1 MGRIGNPY
9 IQRSHGESD
18 PDHDEWP
25 FRVRY
30 APRLPAVE
38 WTLYPAANFE
48 AAQDEARRLQAR
60 DQKSKLTEESYIDV
74 ERWSEDEHG
83 WVVVD
88 ESGVDYAELVFG
100 KG

>member
-9 IQRSHGESD
+9 IQRAHGEPD

-48 AAQDEARRLQAR
+48 AAQDEDREERITLLREQ
-60 DQKSKLTEESYIDV
+60 DQEAFEFLTVDGAVID
-74 ERWSEDEHG
+74 D
-83 WVVVD
+83 
-88 ESGVDYAELVFG
+88 
-100 KG
+100 